1 MVMGS
6 LVVSGVLAR
15 PVKAAGPIPCSTCTE
30 FTLPSTTSPP
40 TSGPQNIAVGADGNI
55 WFTIQNSNQIGRIN
69 PSSDL
74 PAVWNVP
81 TTNSQPNGIALGP
94 DGNIWFTEYNA
105 GKIGEITPSGSFS
118 EYPLPTGGT
127 TSGPRNIALG
137 PGGTMWFTEY
147 NANKIGEIVVSEAVA
162 GTSAGI
168 SEYPVAANSNPRGII
183 EGPDGNIWFT
193 EYTADEVGYL
203 NPASPTTPPVLF
215 SGLTLNS
222 GPRSIDVGPNGYLW
236 FTENNA
242 AKVGK
247 ILAAAPNTLTE
258 YPTTTPASVPARMT
272 EGPDGNMWFSENG
285 VSQIGSINPTSGAIT
300 EYTIPTAHSNP
311 VGVITGPDH
320 NIWFTENGTDKIG
333 QLGVVLPT
341 TTALGSSTN
350 PSLYGNS
357 ITLTATVSPQAV
369 AGTVPD
375 PASVTGTVTFFDGGT
390 AIGTGT
396 VSSDTATLTTSAL
409 SAGSHSLTAVY
420 NGDSFNTTST
430 STPLTQVVQ
439 GATTTGV
446 ASNDNPATYG
456 DAVTFTATV
465 LPSTATGNVT
475 FLDGT
480 TSLGTATLGAGGT
493 ATLTT
498 SSLTP
503 GSHSITATYGGDTLD
518 AGSTSSSISQ
528 QVNQLTTTTG
538 LVSDNNPSV
547 NGQAVD
553 FTASVLPATATGTV
567 TFSDG
572 GTTLGTQP
580 LTSGSATL
588 TTSSLSAGTHS
599 IIATYNGDVDDAAS
613 VSPAVSQVV
622 NPGNTTTALVSSEN
636 PSNYGD
642 SVTFTATVSP
652 GTATGT
658 VTFVDG
664 TTDLGT
670 VAVTSGSAA
679 LTTSALTGGTH
690 NVTAVYSGDLNNDG
704 SSSNT
709 VAQVVNQLTTT
720 TGLESSA
727 NPSNYGDPVTFTAT
741 VSPGAATGTVTF
753 LDGTTVLGTSAV
765 TSGSA
770 TLTTSALTGGPA
782 HDITAV
788 YSGDLNYEGSTSNT
802 VVQVV
807 NPLATTTGLA
817 SNDNPSASGDLVTFT
832 ATVLPSAATGTV
844 TFYDGG
850 TSLGTGTLS
859 GGIATLATSSLSVG
873 SHSITAVYG
882 SDTNDLGSTSSVLTQ
897 VVLTVS
903 ATGLGSS
910 ENPSQFGDSVTLT
923 ATVTPGSTTGAVTF
937 YDGSTNIGSDALIG
951 GTASL
956 VTSTLALGGHDIT
969 AVYGGDVADTG
980 STSAVLTQV
989 VNQATSATAIL
1000 SSLNPS
1006 IQGESVTFTANV
1018 TPSSATGTV
1027 TFRDGTLPVDTEILA
1042 SGTASFTT
1050 STLAAGSH
1058 SITALYSGDTN
1069 DAGSTSPVVTQVVVG
1084 TTTTTTVA
1092 SSENPAPVGQNVTFT
1107 ATVTP
1112 SLATGTVTFKAG
1124 ATVLGTAT
1132 LSSGI
1137 AFFSTSSLAHG
1148 NHQIRADYAGDGT
1161 FSASRSA
1168 KLVQVEFLTPTT
1180 TTVASSAN
1188 PSAVGES
1195 VTFTATVTP
1204 SSATGTVTL
1213 QDGTTVLGTATLSGG
1228 VATFTTSS
1236 LALGAHKISAI
1247 YGGDFTFK
1255 KSKSAKLAQSV
1266 QALVPTQGPR
1276 FIAASTFHLIGRRTD
1291 GEGSF

>member
-1 MVMGS
+1 MSALSAAAIVMGS
-6 LVVSGVLAR
+6 LVVSGVFAR
-15 PVKAAGPIPCSTCTE
+15 SVEAGAIFAE
-30 FTLPSTTSPP
+30 FTLPSTTTPP
-40 TSGPQNIAVGADGNI
+40 TSGPQNIAVGADGDI
-55 WFTIQNSNQIGRIN
+55 WFTIQNSNQIGRITPGSPN
-69 PSSDL
+69 AIS
-74 PAVWNVP
+74 VWNVP

-127 TSGPRNIALG
+127 TSGPRNIAAG
-137 PGGTMWFTEY
+137 PNGTMWFTEY
-147 NANKIGEIVVSEAVA
+147 NANKIGEIVVSDASN
-162 GTSAGI
+162 GTSNGI
-168 SEYPVAANSNPRGII
+168 SEYPVATNSNPRGII

-203 NPASPTTPPVLF
+203 NPASPLTPPVLF
-215 SGLTLNS
+215 SGLTANS

-247 ILAAAPNTLTE
+247 ILAASPNTITE
-258 YPTTTPASVPARMT
+258 YPTPTPASVPARMT
-272 EGPDGNMWFSENG
+272 EGPDENMWFSENG

-341 TTALGSSTN
+341 ATTLGSSSN
-350 PSLYGNS
+350 PSQYGNS

-369 AGTVPD
+369 AGTVPF

-390 AIGTGT
+390 SIGTQT

-409 SAGSHSLTAVY
+409 SAASHSLTAVY
-420 NGDSFNTTST
+420 NGDTFNTTST
-430 STPLTQVVQ
+430 SNTVTQVVQ
-439 GATTTGV
+439 AVSGTVLGSSENP
-446 ASNDNPATYG
+446 SNYNDP
-456 DAVTFTATV
+456 VTFTATV
-465 LPSTATGNVT
+465 TPSTATGTVT
-475 FLDGT
+475 FLDGA
-480 TSLGTATLGAGGT
+480 TSIGTGTLSGGVATLVTSALGAGT
-493 ATLTT
+493 
-498 SSLTP
+498 
-503 GSHSITATYGGDTLD
+503 HSITAAYGGDGDDTS
-518 AGSTSSSISQ
+518 STSSAVSQ
-528 QVNQLTTTTG
+528 VVNQLATTTG

-572 GTTLGTQP
+572 GTTLGTET
-580 LTSGSATL
+580 LLSGSATL

-599 IIATYNGDVDDAAS
+599 ITATYGGDANEVTSTSSA
-613 VSPAVSQVV
+613 VTQVVSQ
-622 NPGNTTTALVSSEN
+622 GDTTTTLGSSEN

-642 SVTFTATVSP
+642 PVTFTATVSP

-658 VTFVDG
+658 VTFNDG

-670 VAVTSGSAA
+670 VAVSSGSAA

-690 NVTAVYSGDLNNDG
+690 SVYAVYSGDLNNDG

-709 VAQVVNQLTTT
+709 VAQVVNQLSTN
-720 TGLESSA
+720 TGLASSE
-727 NPSNYGDPVTFTAT
+727 NPSNYNDPVTFTAT

-753 LDGTTVLGTSAV
+753 YDNGTSLGTETV
-765 TSGSA
+765 VGGSA
-770 TLTTSALTGGPA
+770 AVTTSALTAGPA
-782 HDITAV
+782 HTITAD
-788 YSGDLNYEGSTSNT
+788 YSGDLNHAGSSNS
-802 VVQVV
+802 VLQVV
-807 NPLATTTGLA
+807 DQLTTTTGLG
-817 SNDNPSASGDLVTFT
+817 SSDNPSASGDLVTFT
-832 ATVLPSAATGTV
+832 ATVSPSAATGTV

-859 GGIATLATSSLSVG
+859 GGIATFATSALSVG
-873 SHSITAVYG
+873 SHSVTAQYAG
-882 SDTNDLGSTSSVLTQ
+882 DTNDVGSTSAVLTQ

-910 ENPSQFGDSVTLT
+910 ENPSQFGDPVTLT
-923 ATVTPGSTTGAVTF
+923 ATVTPGSATGAVTF
-937 YDGSTNIGSDALIG
+937 WDGSTDIGSDGLSG
-951 GTASL
+951 GVASL
-956 VTSTLALGGHDIT
+956 VTSTLAVGSHDIT
-969 AVYGGDVADTG
+969 AVYGGDAADTG

-989 VNQATSATAIL
+989 VNQATTGTVVL
-1000 SSLNPS
+1000 STLNPS
-1006 IQGESVTFTANV
+1006 IEGQSVTFTANV

-1027 TFRDGTLPVDTEILA
+1027 TFRDGTLPIDTELLVA
-1042 SGTASFTT
+1042 GSGSFTT
-1050 STLAAGSH
+1050 SALAAGSH
-1058 SITALYSGDTN
+1058 SITAAYSGDTN
-1069 DAGSTSPVVTQVVVG
+1069 DAASNSPVVTQVVIG

-1092 SSENPAPVGQNVTFT
+1092 SSESPAPVGQNVTFT

-1124 ATVLGTAT
+1124 ATVIGTAT

-1137 AFFSTSSLAHG
+1137 ATFTTSSLAHG
-1148 NHQIRADYAGDGT
+1148 HHQIRAVYAGDGT
-1161 FSASRSA
+1161 FKPSKSAA
-1168 KLVQVEFLTPTT
+1168 LVQVELLTPTT

-1188 PSAVGES
+1188 PSSVGQS

-1204 SSATGTVTL
+1204 SLATGTVTFM
-1213 QDGTTVLGTATLSGG
+1213 DRTTVLGTATLSGG
-1228 VATFTTSS
+1228 IATFTTSS
-1236 LALGAHKISAI
+1236 LTLGAHKISAV
-1247 YGGDFTFK
+1247 YASDGTYK
-1255 KSKSAKLAQSV
+1255 QSRSAKLAQSV
-1266 QALVPTQGPR
+1266 TTVIPKQG
-1276 FIAASTFHLIGRRTD
+1276 FGLIGRRTD
-1291 GEGSF
+1291 GQGSF